1 MGKNNKAN
9 MYADIVSLHN
19 EVTGSCNI
27 CTVRFPDT
35 KKVKFIVDCGLF
47 QEEKY
52 QKQNYYFPF
61 DPEEISFLLV
71 THNHIDHIG
80 RIPKL
85 YKDGFKGKT
94 YASKITSEL
103 MPLALN
109 NTAEILSSN
118 SQKNANKQKRVLED
132 SSVPTFLANAM
143 TTPLFEVDDVA
154 YAMEH
159 VEGVEFNKAIS
170 VSDHIA
176 IKFIPNGHLLGAA
189 SILVTITYKKEK
201 PIYLFFSGDY
211 AKGNIFF
218 DVEEMPKMLKEV
230 PLNVITESTY
240 GTSSKNDIEY
250 VFKNNILEA
259 LKRRETII
267 VPVFSLGRSQEMLLE
282 MKRMQDEGILS
293 TSVPIYLDGKLAHS
307 YTDFY
312 LKHLE
317 YLKQDED
324 IQNFLPKNLTL
335 VTDYETRQALLADR
349 NCKVIL
355 TTSGMGSYGPAQ
367 LYLPYYI
374 SRPKCTIHFCGYTTP
389 NTFGSRIKEVGAGEI
404 FELNGIMTTKKA
416 NVLSTNEFSGHGKQE
431 DLLELLEG
439 FNLKSVLINHGE
451 ENTKVQFAKTVIDTI
466 NPKGVAI
473 LSNKNYI
480 RVGAHGIIKS
490 YPVNDLNFNITD

>member
-9 MYADIVSLHN
+9 MYVDIVSLHN

-27 CTVRFPDT
+27 CTVRFPDA

-52 QKQNYYFPF
+52 QRQNYYFPF
-61 DPEEISFLLV
+61 DPKEMSFLLV

-118 SQKNANKQKRVLED
+118 SQKNNSKKKILDDA
-132 SSVPTFLANAM
+132 SIPTFLANAM
-143 TTPLFEVDDVA
+143 TSPLFEVDDVA
-154 YAMEH
+154 NAMEYVH
-159 VEGVEFNKAIS
+159 GVEYNKVLS
-170 VSDHIA
+170 VSEHIA
-176 IKFIPNGHLLGAA
+176 VKFIPNGHLLGAA

-211 AKGNIFF
+211 AKGNVFF

-240 GTSSKNDIEY
+240 GTRSNKDIEY
-250 VFKNNILEA
+250 VFKDNILA
-259 LKRRETII
+259 AIKRKETVI
-267 VPVFSLGRSQEMLLE
+267 VPVFSLGRSQEMLLNL
-282 MKRMQDEGILS
+282 KRMQDEGSLS
-293 TSVPIYLDGKLAHS
+293 TSIPIYLDGKLAHS
-307 YTDFY
+307 YTSFY
-312 LKHLE
+312 QQHLD

-335 VTDYETRQALLADR
+335 ITDYETRQALLPDR
-349 NCKVIL
+349 NCKIIL

-389 NTFGSRIKEVGAGEI
+389 NTFGSRIKEIGDGEA

-416 NVLSTNEFSGHGKQE
+416 NVLATNEFSGHAKQE
-431 DLLELLEG
+431 DLIELLEG

-451 ENTKVQFAKTVIDTI
+451 QNTKVEFAKTVMDKVK
-466 NPKGVAI
+466 PKGVAI
-473 LSNKNYI
+473 LSSKNYI

-490 YPVNDLNFNITD
+490 YPVNDLDFNITD

>member
-9 MYADIVSLHN
+9 MYVDIVSLHN

-27 CTVRFPDT
+27 CTVRFPDAQ
-35 KKVKFIVDCGLF
+35 KVKFIVDCGLF

-61 DPEEISFLLV
+61 NPNEISFLLV

-118 SQKNANKQKRVLED
+118 SQKNNNKQKKNLED
-132 SSVPTFLANAM
+132 SSIPTHLANA
-143 TTPLFEVDDVA
+143 PLFEVDDVA
-154 YAMEH
+154 NAMEN
-159 VEGVEFNKAIS
+159 VIGVEYNKAVS
-170 VSDHIA
+170 VAPHIA
-176 IKFIPNGHLLGAA
+176 VKFIQNGHLLGAA
-189 SILVTITYKKEK
+189 SILVTITYKGQD

-211 AKGNIFF
+211 ANENVFF
-218 DVEEMPKMLKEV
+218 DIKAMPKMLKEV

-240 GTSSKNDIEY
+240 GTRSRNDIVH
-250 VFKNNILEA
+250 VFEDNILES
-259 LKRRETII
+259 LKNKETLII
-267 VPVFSLGRSQEMLLE
+267 PVFSLGRSQEMLL
-282 MKRMQDEGILS
+282 KLKKMQKEGKLS
-293 TSVPIYLDGKLAHS
+293 KSIPIYLDGKLSHS
-307 YTDFY
+307 YTSFY
-312 LKHLE
+312 QNHLD

-324 IQNFLPKNLTL
+324 VQSFLPENLTL
-335 VTDYETRQALLADR
+335 VTEYETRQALLPDR
-349 NCKVIL
+349 NSKIIL

-367 LYLPYYI
+367 FYLPYYI

-389 NTFGSRIKEVGAGEI
+389 NTFGSKIKEVGDGEV

-416 NVLSTNEFSGHGKQE
+416 KVLSTNEFSGHGKQE

-451 ENTKVQFAKTVIDTI
+451 ENTKVQFAKTVIDKI
-466 NPKGVAI
+466 KPKGVAI

-480 RVGAHGIIKS
+480 RVGAHGILKS